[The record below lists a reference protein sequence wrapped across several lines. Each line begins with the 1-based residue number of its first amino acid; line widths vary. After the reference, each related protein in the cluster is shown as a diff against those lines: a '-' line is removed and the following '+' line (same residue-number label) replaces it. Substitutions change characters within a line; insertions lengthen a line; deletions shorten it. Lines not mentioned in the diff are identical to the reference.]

1 MSQISTITRPYAK
14 AAFNFA
20 RENQLVDK
28 WENMLSFIAKIADNQ
43 QINELLYSSISPK
56 ILAKIFIIICD
67 NQINEHVRNLIRIMA
82 ENRRLNILSE
92 LIKQFIQLRAVLEK
106 TININ
111 VISAIKLN
119 KKQQFKISITLEKRF
134 LSKVKLNY
142 KIDKFLI
149 AGVIIYAGDLVID
162 GSVRGY
168 IERLTDILQS

>member
-20 RENQLVDK
+20 VENQVIDK
-28 WENMLSFIAKIADNQ
+28 WQNMLSFIAKIADNQ
-43 QINELLYSSISPK
+43 QINELFYSSISPK
-56 ILAKIFIIICD
+56 TLAKIFIIICD
-67 NQINEHVRNLIRIMA
+67 DQINEHVQNLIHIMA
-82 ENRRLNILSE
+82 ENRRLNVLSE
-92 LIKQFIQLRAVLEK
+92 LTKQFIQLRAVLEK

-119 KKQQFKISITLEKRF
+119 KKQKFNIFMIIEKRL

-149 AGVIIYAGDLVID
+149 AGIIIYAGDLVID

-168 IERLTDILQS
+168 IERLTDILES